1 MLVCLFA
8 SNFSENSLSPQSF
21 VMRQI
26 RQVRQMRQIRQ
37 VRQMRQIRQV
47 RKKNFKFEIK
57 EMEAALWDQLS
68 TM

>member
-21 VMRQI
+21 V
-26 RQVRQMRQIRQ
+26 MRQIRQ

>member
-1 MLVCLFA
+1 
-8 SNFSENSLSPQSF
+8 
-21 VMRQI
+21 MRQI

>member
-37 VRQMRQIRQV
+37 VR
-47 RKKNFKFEIK
+47 KKNFKFEIK
-57 EMEAALWDQLS
+57 EMEAALCDQLS